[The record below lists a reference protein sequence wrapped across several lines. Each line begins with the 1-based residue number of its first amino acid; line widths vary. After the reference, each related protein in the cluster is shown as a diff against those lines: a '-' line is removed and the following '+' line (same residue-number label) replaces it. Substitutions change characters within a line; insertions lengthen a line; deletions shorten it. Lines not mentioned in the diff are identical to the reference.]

1 MSMFLEHTNNSNSS
15 MIYFIY
21 TRSLLLFYVPEVLR
35 EDPRLPIRFALY
47 YCKEFRRKSSVQV
60 VIIVITNSGS
70 TRGLYTRTYY
80 HETDGLPNPRP
91 TQPEK
96 ESG

>member
-35 EDPRLPIRFALY
+35 EDPRLPIRFAHYVLVLRFIL
-47 YCKEFRRKSSVQV
+47 CAV
-60 VIIVITNSGS
+60 
-70 TRGLYTRTYY
+70 
-80 HETDGLPNPRP
+80 LP
-91 TQPEK
+91 
-96 ESG
+96 GILL